1 LLAKYQ
7 RDGKVPTNYVLP
19 KTSDGETARQNLTSY
34 YSSPQY
40 GLNKAFYDKVNDFA
54 LSSVAVAGM
63 GAANHALKLYK
74 PLSSLKTGP
83 KPFVSPFAKPSMGS
97 HFGKQ
102 FLKGALDYAL
112 ADTAVTGVTGK
123 SIIDN
128 INNTVKLIGGDNKAT
143 DVITNYVTPF
153 APIPIFGTGNFR
165 KNVVGAG
172 KNIYNKVIDGM
183 EDYIVKQAFKNK
195 KLYFGLPTIFDQ
207 AHHQSNLPITEFKF
221 PYYR

>member
-1 LLAKYQ
+1 
-7 RDGKVPTNYVLP
+7 LP
-19 KTSDGETARQNLTSY
+19 KTSDGEAARQNLTSY

-74 PLSSLKTGP
+74 PLRSLKTGP

-102 FLKGALDYAL
+102 LLKGVVDYTL

-123 SIIDN
+123 SIIGN
-128 INNTVKLIGGDNKAT
+128 INNTVKLIGGDNKVT

-153 APIPIFGTGNFR
+153 APIPIFGTGKFGNSMI
-165 KNVVGAG
+165 NLG
-172 KNIYNKVIDGM
+172 KKVASVAKQYPELLYNIDKSALNLLNNTGISKWLINK
-183 EDYIVKQAFKNK
+183 DYK
-195 KLYFGLPTIFDQ
+195 
-207 AHHQSNLPITEFKF
+207 
-221 PYYR
+221 